1 MMNERSQQPQQ
12 QQQQPPQQQ
21 PQPQQQQFTRPP
33 QQQQQQNLQQTHQ
46 FTRPQQSQQQIQPT
60 SKPPL
65 YPTSSFNGLKEN
77 ILNKITRDTGLSTA
91 MTNINKITVPLNTED
106 DSLSVSS
113 INSKARVSVT

>member
-1 MMNERSQQPQQ
+1 M
-12 QQQQPPQQQ
+12 
-21 PQPQQQQFTRPP
+21 
-33 QQQQQQNLQQTHQ
+33 
-46 FTRPQQSQQQIQPT
+46 QPT

-113 INSKARVSVT
+113 INSKARVSVTENINSNSDSMSSINSEDLNITTKRRNRITVASS